1 MSSALSRIKKFED
14 EITSA
19 IVENSSL
26 NKISDFISFFFDLV
40 DPHDSSKGIYA
51 LYRVFV
57 SVILNGN
64 LSPGGDDT
72 AKMVKAW
79 LWEKLM
85 SYVDFLGGLLQDE
98 EKFLRVISSIVCQT
112 LITDWVFR
120 FQLSRSCFHS

>member
-1 MSSALSRIKKFED
+1 MASPLSCIKQFED
-14 EITSA
+14 EISSA

-26 NKISDFISFFFDLV
+26 NKIADFLSFLFDLV
-40 DPHDSSKGIYA
+40 DPHDLSKGIYA

-57 SVILNGN
+57 SVILNGK

-72 AKMVKAW
+72 AKVVKAW

-85 SYVDFLGGLLQDE
+85 SYIDFLGGLLQDE
-98 EKFLRVISSIVCQT
+98 EKFLRVISLVVCADAR
-112 LITDWVFR
+112 IDWIFR

>member
-1 MSSALSRIKKFED
+1 MSSPLSRIKKFED

-26 NKISDFISFFFDLV
+26 NKISDFISFLFDLV

-72 AKMVKAW
+72 TKIVKAW

-85 SYVDFLGGLLQDE
+85 SYIDFLGGLLQDE
-98 EKFLRVISSIVCQT
+98 EKFLRVIS
-112 LITDWVFR
+112 LIVFR
-120 FQLSRSCFHS
+120 CSY